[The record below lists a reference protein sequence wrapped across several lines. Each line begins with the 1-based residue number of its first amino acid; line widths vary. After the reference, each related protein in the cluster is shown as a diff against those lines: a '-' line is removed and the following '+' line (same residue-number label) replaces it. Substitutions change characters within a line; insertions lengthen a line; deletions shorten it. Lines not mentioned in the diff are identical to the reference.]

1 MKKLFPLLLFL
12 SSCFHNNSPDQPVA
26 LSPRKQRQKIV
37 LLKKK
42 LEQAEEEQR
51 KAKDEAEKIAAE
63 INEAELALIRRQ
75 VDQYEK
81 KSHNTPMLFLEE
93 REALYRMIQSGHQG
107 SLEAQLELDRIL
119 RLITASSDG

>member
-1 MKKLFPLLLFL
+1 MKKIILSLLLL
-12 SSCFHNNSPDQPVA
+12 SACHHSVSDPTVA
-26 LSPRKQRQKIV
+26 VNARKQRQKIA

-42 LEQAEEEQR
+42 LGQVEEEQR
-51 KAKDEAEKIAAE
+51 KAKEEAEKIAAE

-93 REALYRMIQSGHQG
+93 REALYRMIQSGHPG

-119 RLITASSDG
+119 RLITASSDS